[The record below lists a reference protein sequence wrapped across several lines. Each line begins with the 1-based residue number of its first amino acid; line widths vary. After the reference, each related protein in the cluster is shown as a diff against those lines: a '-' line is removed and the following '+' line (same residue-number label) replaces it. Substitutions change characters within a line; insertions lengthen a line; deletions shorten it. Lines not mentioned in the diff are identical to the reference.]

1 VENLTVKAANSVN
14 DSASYALKLQVSDV
28 SFWFD
33 DTCLF
38 TQLSLALTSG
48 DVLVLTGRNGSGKS
62 TLLGI
67 LSGLTCPSTGS
78 VHLGQVSRDSR
89 DHSTRHPLYPLSL
102 WCHFI
107 GHRHA
112 LKDVLTPEENLRFAY
127 ACLQHGNHD
136 QQNRVKAALQAVGLE
151 NVAHTLKT
159 HHLSAGQ
166 KQRLALARLFMV
178 QRPLWL
184 LDEPTIG
191 LDHSS
196 YTMLRRAIKTHR
208 EQGGIT
214 IIATHD
220 TPTHFM
226 EGFFTVLNLDD
237 HNRHFPPPAGLF
249 SMDEHAE
256 VTSC

>member
-1 VENLTVKAANSVN
+1 MN

-48 DVLVLTGRNGSGKS
+48 DVLALTGRNGSGKS

-67 LSGLTCPSTGS
+67 LSGLIYPSTGS
-78 VHLGQVSRDSR
+78 VHLGQISQDSKN
-89 DHSTRHPLYPLSL
+89 HSIIHPLYPLSL
-102 WCHFI
+102 WCHLI
-107 GHRHA
+107 GHRRA
-112 LKDVLTPEENLRFAY
+112 LKEVLTPEENLHFAY
-127 ACLQHGNHD
+127 ACLQHGSHD
-136 QQNRVKAALQAVGLE
+136 QQNGAKDALQAVGLE

-178 QRPLWL
+178 KRPLWL

-196 YTMLRRAIKTHR
+196 YAILRNAIKSHR
-208 EQGGIT
+208 EQGGIA

-226 EGFFTVLNLDD
+226 EGSFAVLNLDD
-237 HNRHFPPPAGLF
+237 HNRHFPPPTGLF
-249 SMDEHAE
+249 SMDERAE
-256 VTSC
+256 FISC